1 MCRIMLIYGS
11 NYDLILKTLNAFVEA
26 SEYDKYKVMLGS
38 TPSHKD
44 GWGYAAFSIIHDNKI
59 NKTIYY
65 RSTDPIFTDN
75 EGMYKLIDFIKE
87 SDKVLI
93 MMHSRAISVG
103 SLNIFNT
110 HPYHY
115 VGKNYSL
122 WFAHNGTMYK
132 EDLVKVIGMKD
143 YEVEN
148 LSDSYLLGL
157 LLYRKI
163 NILSENE
170 IVESYR
176 EVSKYTK
183 TAMNTI
189 SIFINP
195 DRMVLA
201 VTSSYLNYKIR
212 DDPKRIDYYKLYEL
226 YSDDVYTVSS
236 STVAENIMN
245 SYNKTRAFI
254 NELLY
259 ISVNN
264 KLEKLIIKKY
274 KL

>member
-1 MCRIMLIYGS
+1 MLIYGS

-38 TPSHKD
+38 TPSHRD
-44 GWGYAAFSIIHDNKI
+44 GWGYAAFSITRDNKI
-59 NKTIYY
+59 SKAIYY
-65 RSTDPIFTDN
+65 RSTEPIFTDN
-75 EGMYKLIDFIKE
+75 EGMYELIDFIKQ
-87 SDKVLI
+87 SGKVLI

-115 VGKNYSL
+115 VGKDYSL

-132 EDLVKVIGMKD
+132 DDLVKVLGMKNCD
-143 YEVEN
+143 VEN

-157 LLYRKI
+157 LLYRRI
-163 NILSENE
+163 RVLSEDE

-176 EVSKYTK
+176 EVSKYTN

-189 SIFINP
+189 SIFTKPNK
-195 DRMVLA
+195 MVLA
-201 VTSSYLNYKIR
+201 VTSSYLNSKIWN
-212 DDPKRIDYYKLYEL
+212 DHKQVQYYKLYEL
-226 YSDDVYTVSS
+226 YGDDIYTVLS
-236 STVAENIMN
+236 STAAENIMN
-245 SYNKTRAFI
+245 AYNKARAFI

-259 ISVNN
+259 ISVAN
-264 KLEKLIIKKY
+264 KLEKLIVKKFR
-274 KL
+274 L

>member
-1 MCRIMLIYGS
+1 MIYGS
-11 NYDLILKTLNAFVEA
+11 NYDLILKSLNAFVEA

-38 TPSHKD
+38 SPSHRD
-44 GWGYAAFSIIHDNKI
+44 GWGYAAFSIVNNKI
-59 NKTIYY
+59 NKSIYY
-65 RSTDPIFTDN
+65 RSIDPIFIDN

-132 EDLVKVIGMKD
+132 DELVKVLGMK
-143 YEVEN
+143 ESSVEK

-163 NILSENE
+163 DVLSENK

-189 SIFINP
+189 SIFTEPNK
-195 DRMVLA
+195 MVLA
-201 VTSSYLNYKIR
+201 VTSSYLNNKIR

-226 YSDDVYTVSS
+226 YGDDIYTVSS

-259 ISVNN
+259 ISINN

>member
-11 NYDLILKTLNAFVEA
+11 NHDLILRTLNAFVEA

-38 TPSHKD
+38 TPSHRD
-44 GWGYAAFSIIHDNKI
+44 GWGYAAFSIIHDNRI
-59 NKTIYY
+59 SRVIYY
-65 RSTDPIFTDN
+65 RSIDPIFTDN

-87 SDKVLI
+87 NDRVLI
-93 MMHSRAISVG
+93 LMHSRAISMG

-122 WFAHNGTMYK
+122 WFAHNGTMCK
-132 EDLVKVIGMKD
+132 DDLVKVLGMKD
-143 YEVEN
+143 IEAEN

-157 LLYRKI
+157 LLYRRI
-163 NILSENE
+163 RFLSEDE

-189 SIFINP
+189 GIFTKPNK
-195 DRMVLA
+195 MVLA
-201 VTSSYLNYKIR
+201 VTSSYLNNEIG

-226 YSDDVYTVSS
+226 YGDDIYAVLS

-245 SYNKTRAFI
+245 AYNKVRAFI

-259 ISVNN
+259 ISITS
-264 KLEKLIIKKY
+264 KLEKLIVKKFR
-274 KL
+274 L